1 MTYRLYMRLL
11 QSALDILSFLFFRH
25 TVNEGMKI
33 WTSDYRRAGEHNCF
47 LPRITMRPMIHNYDN
62 RQDEIIVRFMS
73 IAIAAFLITATVVY
87 AYSMNTF

>member
-1 MTYRLYMRLL
+1 
-11 QSALDILSFLFFRH
+11 
-25 TVNEGMKI
+25 
-33 WTSDYRRAGEHNCF
+33 
-47 LPRITMRPMIHNYDN
+47 MRPMIHNYDH